1 MWLPIWV
8 AVMESRFD
16 DSTWK
21 QMSIVAA
28 VVGMEG
34 TVILLKGTP
43 VISLN
48 VFIKRVD
55 MCSEAEAAVTSET
68 ASVRLLSTSVMIVVV
83 VVVVIVVIVVV
94 SVVVVLAPEVVV
106 APPPCPPLWP

>member
-1 MWLPIWV
+1 
-8 AVMESRFD
+8 MESRFD

-28 VVGMEG
+28 IGGMEG
-34 TVILLKGTP
+34 TATLLTGTP

-55 MCSEAEAAVTSET
+55 MFTEAEAAVTSET

-83 VVVVIVVIVVV
+83 VVDVIVVDVVV
-94 SVVVVLAPEVVV
+94 SVVVVLAVEVTV
-106 APPPCPPLWP
+106 APPPYPPLWP